1 MIITWPRMQ
10 NVLLGISAFLMIT
23 LLWSEMCYGY
33 DAEGMRYSIK
43 FTEHIQ
49 FLVFIF
55 ITVSLAIAAIFYR
68 KQYILQV
75 RVCIINMLIL
85 LGFQIWLLVAF
96 FQLKGAYTFTVYT
109 LFPFVC
115 IVLHF
120 LAVRYSWR
128 DATDVIA
135 RDFRRKMG
143 KSLKK

>member
-1 MIITWPRMQ
+1 MITWPRMQ
-10 NVLLGISAFLMIT
+10 NVLLGISAFLILT
-23 LLWSEMCYGY
+23 LLWSEMCYGV
-33 DAEGMRYSIK
+33 DAEGMRYTIK

-49 FLVFIF
+49 FLIF
-55 ITVSLAIAAIFYR
+55 TIITAALSVAAIAYR

-85 LGFQIWLLVAF
+85 LGYQLWLLVAF
-96 FQLKGAYTFTVYT
+96 FQLKSAYTFTIYT

-120 LAVRYSWR
+120 LAIRYCWR

-135 RDFRRKMG
+135 RDFNRKMA
-143 KSLKK
+143 KKLKK

>member
-1 MIITWPRMQ
+1 MITWPRMQ
-10 NVLLGISAFLMIT
+10 NVLLGISAFLILT
-23 LLWSEMCYGY
+23 LLWSEMCYGV
-33 DAEGMRYSIK
+33 DAEGMRYTIK

-49 FLVFIF
+49 FLIF
-55 ITVSLAIAAIFYR
+55 TIITAALSVAAIAYR

-85 LGFQIWLLVAF
+85 LGYQLWLLVAF
-96 FQLKGAYTFTVYT
+96 FQLKSAYTFTIYT

-120 LAVRYSWR
+120 LAIRYSWR

-135 RDFRRKMG
+135 RDFNRKMA
-143 KSLKK
+143 KKLKK

>member
-1 MIITWPRMQ
+1 MITWPRMQ
-10 NVLLGISAFLMIT
+10 NVLLGISAFLILT
-23 LLWSEMCYGY
+23 LLWSEMCYGV
-33 DAEGMRYSIK
+33 DAEGMRYTIK

-49 FLVFIF
+49 FLIF
-55 ITVSLAIAAIFYR
+55 TIITAALSVAAIAYR

-85 LGFQIWLLVAF
+85 LGYQLWLLVAF
-96 FQLKGAYTFTVYT
+96 FQLKSAYTFTIYT

-120 LAVRYSWR
+120 LAIRYIWR

-135 RDFRRKMG
+135 RDFNRKMA
-143 KSLKK
+143 KKLKK

>member
-1 MIITWPRMQ
+1 MITWPRMQ
-10 NVLLGISAFLMIT
+10 NVLLGISAFLIVT
-23 LLWSEMCYGY
+23 LFWSEMCYGY

-49 FLVFIF
+49 FLIFNF
-55 ITVSLAIAAIFYR
+55 ITVALAVAAIAYR

-85 LGFQIWLLVAF
+85 LGYQLWLLVAF
-96 FQLKGAYTFTVYT
+96 FQLKSAYTFTIYT

-115 IVLHF
+115 ITLHF
-120 LAVRYSWR
+120 MAIRYSWR

-135 RDFRRKMG
+135 CDFSRKV
-143 KSLKK
+143 SKKIKK

>member
-1 MIITWPRMQ
+1 MITWPRLQ
-10 NVLLGISAFLMIT
+10 NVLLGISAFLIVT
-23 LLWSEMCYGY
+23 LFWSEMCYGV

-49 FLVFIF
+49 FLIFNF
-55 ITVSLAIAAIFYR
+55 ITAALCVAAIAYR

-85 LGFQIWLLVAF
+85 LGYQLWLLVAF
-96 FQLKGAYTFTVYT
+96 FQLKSAYTFTIYT

-120 LAVRYSWR
+120 LAIRYSWR

-135 RDFRRKMG
+135 RDFNRKMA
-143 KSLKK
+143 KKLKK

>member
-1 MIITWPRMQ
+1 MQ
-10 NVLLGISAFLMIT
+10 NVLLGISAFLILT
-23 LLWSEMCYGY
+23 LLWSEMCYGV
-33 DAEGMRYSIK
+33 DAEGMRYTIK

-49 FLVFIF
+49 FLIF
-55 ITVSLAIAAIFYR
+55 TIITAALSVAAIAYR

-85 LGFQIWLLVAF
+85 LGYQLWLLVAF
-96 FQLKGAYTFTVYT
+96 FQLKSAYTFTIYT

-120 LAVRYSWR
+120 LAIRYSWR

-135 RDFRRKMG
+135 RDFNRKMA
-143 KSLKK
+143 KKLKK

>member
-1 MIITWPRMQ
+1 MITWPRMQ
-10 NVLLGISAFLMIT
+10 NVLLGISAFLIVT
-23 LLWSEMCYGY
+23 LLWSEMCYGV

-49 FLVFIF
+49 FLIF
-55 ITVSLAIAAIFYR
+55 TVITAALSVAAIAYR

-85 LGFQIWLLVAF
+85 LGYQIWLLVAF
-96 FQLKGAYTFTVYT
+96 FQLKSAYTFTIYT

-115 IVLHF
+115 IILHF
-120 LAVRYSWR
+120 LAIRYSWR

-135 RDFRRKMG
+135 RDFSRKVA
-143 KSLKK
+143 KKLKK

>member
-1 MIITWPRMQ
+1 MITWPRMQ
-10 NVLLGISAFLMIT
+10 NVLLGISAFLIIT
-23 LLWSEMCYGY
+23 LFWSEMCYGY

-49 FLVFIF
+49 FLVFTF
-55 ITVSLAIAAIFYR
+55 ITAALAIAAIFYK

-85 LGFQIWLLVAF
+85 LGYQIWLVVAF
-96 FQLKGAYTFTVYT
+96 FQLKSAYTFTLYT

-115 IVLHF
+115 ITLHF
-120 LAVRYSWR
+120 LAITHSWR

-135 RDFRRKMG
+135 RDFHKKMG
-143 KSLKK
+143 KKLKK

>member
-1 MIITWPRMQ
+1 MITWPRMQ
-10 NVLLGISAFLMIT
+10 NVLLGISAFLILT
-23 LLWSEMCYGY
+23 LLWSEMCYGV
-33 DAEGMRYSIK
+33 DAEGMRYTIK

-49 FLVFIF
+49 FLIF
-55 ITVSLAIAAIFYR
+55 TIITAALSVAAIDYR

-85 LGFQIWLLVAF
+85 LGYQLWLLVAF
-96 FQLKGAYTFTVYT
+96 FQLKSAYTFTIYT

-120 LAVRYSWR
+120 LAIRYSWR

-135 RDFRRKMG
+135 RDFNRKMA
-143 KSLKK
+143 KKLKK